1 MNNTE
6 DNEKVALFSITEST
20 TINSDDTEDTLYTIS
35 SNSRGVKDYPTSL
48 RSLSSIELI
57 ALSDFINDYL
67 RKKGAVK

>member
-6 DNEKVALFSITEST
+6 DIGKVALLAITEST